1 MTMRNIKITIAYDG
15 TRYYGW
21 QIQRE
26 TPTVQ
31 QVLRDTISMV
41 LNRPVS
47 VHGSG
52 RTDAGVHALGQVAN
66 FRTDNPM
73 DVEALRTALNR
84 LIPADIVIR
93 DIAEA
98 DFSFHARVSAQSRTY
113 WYLIWNCPQRSA
125 FLQRYAW
132 HIPLPLDIAAM
143 KQAAACLTGMH
154 DFASFQGADKENGHA
169 VRDVTSV
176 HFKKTREHLMIFSI
190 TGSAFV
196 KHMVRNIVGTLVDVG
211 KGKLSPDDFRTIL
224 QQKDRTLAGMT
235 APPQGLFL
243 KKVRY

>member
-1 MTMRNIKITIAYDG
+1 MRNIKITIAYDG

-41 LNRPVS
+41 LNSPVTL
-47 VHGSG
+47 HGSG

-66 FRTDNPM
+66 FRTDNSM

-84 LIPADIVIR
+84 LIPADIVVK
-93 DIAEA
+93 DIAEV
-98 DFSFHARVSAQSRTY
+98 DLSFHARVNARSRTY
-113 WYLIWNCPQRSA
+113 WYFIWNCPQQSA

-132 HIPLPLDIAAM
+132 HIPSPLDIAAM
-143 KQAAACLTGMH
+143 RQAAGCLVGMQ
-154 DFASFQGADKENGHA
+154 DFASFQGADRENGHA
-169 VRDVTSV
+169 VREVNSV
-176 HFKKTREHLMIFSI
+176 HFKKIRKHLILFSI

-211 KGKLSPDDFRTIL
+211 KGKISADDFRNIL
-224 QQKDRTLAGMT
+224 NQKDRTRAGIT

-243 KKVRY
+243 KKVKY